1 MVTGTR
7 LPGVGSAR
15 TGLPARRA
23 VYDRRAFI
31 IGLVRQLI
39 LAVAFDP
46 RRPGRPKFELVLLGT
61 IALEPA
67 SIGFDPRG
75 DDFLTR
81 LFENRLAL
89 LAVGGE
95 ERVAAP
101 ALEHGRQLP
110 PEIHRVFE
118 PAVQAVAPVRRV
130 AMGGVPGDEDAPR
143 SIRLRDRNSVVPKP
157 DVVEL
162 RMQRKA
168 GRPL

>member
-81 LFENRLAL
+81 
-89 LAVGGE
+89 
-95 ERVAAP
+95 
-101 ALEHGRQLP
+101 
-110 PEIHRVFE
+110 VFE